1 MVDLNPIK
9 GHEEGNYRPVLVINR
24 DDIVVPG
31 DVKIVLPITTHGGTF
46 KTKTPLDIPLNQETK
61 TKGFIQTFQPRTI
74 DLAARKYKYVEDIP
88 EDLLNYTLNILT
100 QLFLKKN

>member
-46 KTKTPLDIPLNQETK
+46 KTKTPLDILLIRRTLGQSNLNNNIK
-61 TKGFIQTFQPRTI
+61 R
-74 DLAARKYKYVEDIP
+74 VEIFS
-88 EDLLNYTLNILT
+88 LLFFVLIINFYIVQLNVAICV
-100 QLFLKKN
+100 